1 MSSYSKMVV
10 IPQEEYVQLTSVQKA
25 QQPIVQQFNDLTKEN
40 MKLERIDDPYRRLQ
54 LQSSNLEERKILKEK
69 MRRFITMSTPR
80 QYRSRAETLFDFV
93 ESRVR
98 FNEKGEIMDDN
109 GQVIENS
116 HIDDLLQHAVRDMR
130 RKLGEPVGWPY
141 FLNMLRRENVP
152 HNIVGSP
159 TVLALSKPS
168 IAVPHTPG
176 SAKSRTP
183 RIVPRAPRKKTSR
196 EVVATDDNNGDI
208 KKKRLRFPTKYY
220 KF

>member
-1 MSSYSKMVV
+1 MVV
-10 IPQEEYVQLTSVQKA
+10 VPQEEYVQLASVHKA

-40 MKLERIDDPYRRLQ
+40 MKLEHIDDPYRRLQ

-80 QYRSRAETLFDFV
+80 QYRSRAESLFDFV
-93 ESRVR
+93 ESKVR
-98 FNEKGEIMDDN
+98 FNEKGEIMDDS
-109 GQVIENS
+109 GHVIEKS

-130 RKLGEPVGWPY
+130 RKLGEPVGWEF
-141 FLNMLRRENVP
+141 FLNLLRRENVP

-168 IAVPHTPG
+168 TAVPHTPR
-176 SAKSRTP
+176 SALPRTP
-183 RIVPRAPRKKTSR
+183 RIAPRAPHKKRSR
-196 EVVATDDNNGDI
+196 EVGRKRDDDDDDDVDT
-208 KKKRLRFPTKYY
+208 KKKRYRLPFKYY

>member
-10 IPQEEYVQLTSVQKA
+10 VPQEEYVQLASVQKA

-40 MKLERIDDPYRRLQ
+40 MKLDHVDDPYRRLQ
-54 LQSSNLEERKILKEK
+54 LQSSNLEERKLLKEK

-98 FNEKGEIMDDN
+98 FNEKGEIMDEN
-109 GQVIENS
+109 GQVIQNS

-130 RKLGEPVGWPY
+130 RNLGEPVGWPY

-168 IAVPHTPG
+168 VTVPRTPRGAVL
-176 SAKSRTP
+176 RTP
-183 RIVPRAPRKKTSR
+183 RIVPRAPHKKRSR
-196 EVVATDDNNGDI
+196 EVATKDADLGDI
-208 KKKRLRFPTKYY
+208 KKRYRLPLKYY
-220 KF
+220 KY

>member
-1 MSSYSKMVV
+1 MIVV
-10 IPQEEYVQLTSVQKA
+10 PQEEYVQLASVHKA

-40 MKLERIDDPYRRLQ
+40 MKLEHIDDPYRRLQ

-93 ESRVR
+93 EPRVR

-109 GQVIENS
+109 GHVIENS

-130 RKLGEPVGWPY
+130 RKLGEPVGWSY

-168 IAVPHTPG
+168 STVPHTPR
-176 SAKSRTP
+176 SIVPRSP
-183 RIVPRAPRKKTSR
+183 RIPPRAPRKKKSR
-196 EVVATDDNNGDI
+196 EVVAKDDDGGSSR
-208 KKKRLRFPTKYY
+208 KKRLRFPIKYY